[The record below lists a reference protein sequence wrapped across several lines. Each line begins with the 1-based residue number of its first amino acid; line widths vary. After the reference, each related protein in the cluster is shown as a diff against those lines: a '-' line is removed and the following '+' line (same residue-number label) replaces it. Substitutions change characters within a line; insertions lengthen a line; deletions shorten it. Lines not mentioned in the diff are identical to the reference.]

1 MNLDGAMRIASGGL
15 MNIDRQLALIAQNVA
30 NADTPDYA
38 RQVGSQQNLT
48 ADGQGLG
55 VVSGP
60 SVRKID
66 TALQAALFSQDG
78 TVAALSVTRSALR
91 SIDAAHGTPGQGED
105 LPSRLGVLRD
115 GFSALLSDPGQQA
128 QQSQVLAAATDLVGH
143 INTLGDTYTAQRQT
157 AHDDAVV
164 AMKELT
170 TSLDTIGTLTARIV
184 ALKSGGLSTTDLEN
198 QRDAALHTVAGL
210 VSVKALVRDNGDML
224 VVTEAGLALPTRDAA
239 GALTLDPANLHAAT
253 YYPGGGLS
261 GITLRGQDVTRQMTG
276 GRIGADIMLRD
287 RTIPTFQA
295 ELDEFAAGLARRFDV
310 QGLKLFTDPTG
321 AVPAAVT
328 QVAGVP
334 PVQTGYV
341 GFASTIQVSAAVIA
355 KPSLLRDGT
364 GTVVDDPAG
373 ASAFTPNPA
382 TGPTGFTT
390 LIRRVLDQT
399 FGAEAQPGVAHPA
412 PRITGLGPGGTLTAP
427 YLAPATLDDFART
440 VVVAQANVSAE
451 TEARETTETALRDR
465 LSERHTNISKV
476 NLDTEMAL
484 MLTLQTAYGA
494 TARVLTVIQ
503 GLIDDLMNT
512 LR

>member
-55 VVSGP
+55 VISGP

-91 SIDAAHGTPGQGED
+91 SIDAVHGTPGQRED
-105 LPSRLGVLRD
+105 LPSRLGALRD
-115 GFSALLSDPGQQA
+115 GFSALLSDPAQQA

-143 INTLGDTYTAQRQT
+143 INTLGDTYTTQRQM

-164 AMKELT
+164 AIGELT
-170 TSLDTIGTLTARIV
+170 ASLDTIGTLTARIV

-198 QRDAALHTVAGL
+198 QRDAALHTVASL
-210 VSVKALVRDNGDML
+210 VGVKALVRDNGDML
-224 VVTEAGLALPTRDAA
+224 VVTEAGLPLPTRDAA
-239 GALTLDPANLHAAT
+239 SALSLDAANLHAAT

-261 GITLRGQDVTRQMTG
+261 GITFRGQDVTRQMTG
-276 GRIGADIMLRD
+276 GRIGADMALRD
-287 RTIPTFQA
+287 LTIPTFQA
-295 ELDEFAAGLARRFDV
+295 ELDEFALGLARRFDA
-310 QGLKLFTDPTG
+310 QGLTLFTDPNGT
-321 AVPAAVT
+321 VPAGGGTPA
-328 QVAGVP
+328 
-334 PVQTGYV
+334 QTGYV

-364 GTVVDDPAG
+364 AAVPDDPAG
-373 ASAFTPNPA
+373 ASAFTTNPA
-382 TGPTGFTT
+382 TGPTGFTA

-399 FGAEAQPGVAHPA
+399 FGAEAQPGVAHAA

-427 YLAPATLDDFART
+427 YLAPATLEDFAGA

-465 LSERHTNISKV
+465 LSERHTSISKV
-476 NLDTEMAL
+476 NLDNEMAL
-484 MLTLQTAYGA
+484 MLTLQTAYAA

>member
-115 GFSALLSDPGQQA
+115 GFSALLSDPAQQA

-164 AMKELT
+164 AMEELT

-224 VVTEAGLALPTRDAA
+224 VVTEAGLPLPTRDAA
-239 GALTLDPANLHAAT
+239 GALILDPANLHAAT

-295 ELDEFAAGLARRFDV
+295 ELDEFAAGLARRFDA
-310 QGLKLFTDPTG
+310 QGLTLFTDPDG
-321 AVPAAVT
+321 AVPAGGGTPA
-328 QVAGVP
+328 
-334 PVQTGYV
+334 QTGYV

-373 ASAFTPNPA
+373 ASGFTPNPA

-390 LIRRVLDQT
+390 LIRRVLDHT
-399 FGAEAQPGVAHPA
+399 FGAEAQPGVAHA
-412 PRITGLGPGGTLTAP
+412 EPRITGLGPGGTLTAP

-494 TARVLTVIQ
+494 AARVLTVIQ
-503 GLIDDLMNT
+503 GLVDDLMNT